1 MRINKAQLKEII
13 REELDQMEEEVPGG
27 APDTTGARSQIEKVV
42 KLMFRNKAILPYLE
56 KIKADPI
63 LRSQFLAVMATQMGV
78 SPDDLTS
85 QTSKIK
91 SQQKTLQSKAPTQP
105 EQGGV

>member
-1 MRINKAQLKEII
+1 MRINKEQLKKII
-13 REELDQMEEEVPGG
+13 YEELDQMAEEVPGS
-27 APDTTGARSQIEKVV
+27 PPNTSGARSQIEKVV

-63 LRSQFLAVMATQMGV
+63 LNSQFLAIMATQMGV
-78 SPDDLTS
+78 SPDDLS
-85 QTSKIK
+85 NQASKIK
-91 SQQKTLQSKAPTQP
+91 TQQKTLQSKAPTTP